1 METKR
6 KDLYETPSTIV
17 FEVKF
22 EGLICQSTKIDPM
35 SAPEDI

>member
-6 KDLYETPSTIV
+6 NVFYETPSTIV
-17 FEVKF
+17 YEVKF
-22 EGLICQSTKIDPM
+22 DGIICQSGKIDPM